1 MKGQTDDKHQ
11 SLSKLLE
18 YLELIT
24 HFRHSAIIENILK
37 QLETPDSMYKF
48 CVSCTFPC
56 LFHAYFETDIL
67 KNFMS
72 PEPVV

>member
-24 HFRHSAIIENILK
+24 HFRHFAIIENISE
-37 QLETPDSMYKF
+37 QLETPD
-48 CVSCTFPC
+48 
-56 LFHAYFETDIL
+56 
-67 KNFMS
+67 
-72 PEPVV
+72 